1 MSILR
6 RRVMLVAAVL
16 WCAACSVSLSE
27 TDRLDVYSRA
37 LAVGPAR
44 ITELE
49 EVCTNGDA
57 AACDAV
63 GRFHEGGTGV
73 PKSMAKAK
81 FWFAK
86 GCALD
91 DAETCAEAKSLERRP
106 MALRNDERACRSARD
121 AARCYSAGEAYLHGV
136 MVDPDPK
143 RGQALLEAGC
153 KATGKARSAPCTE
166 LGFALLG
173 GVGGVARNPTRAL
186 PLLRE
191 QCDKRSGRACAYLA
205 FATEQGLAGV
215 KKDVRAAID
224 QYMPLCDI
232 AKSALAGRPRGGR
245 THDAFA
251 CYRIAT
257 LAMRGHVR
265 ASVRGI
271 AQLFAEACVSG
282 TQVSKL
288 ACAPAAAL
296 FARHD
301 LEYQP
306 RFASKSTEKIGAV
319 EMARMACSSGSP
331 DGCAVLHWIFSRR
344 DAQAS
349 AQ

>member
-1 MSILR
+1 
-6 RRVMLVAAVL
+6 
-16 WCAACSVSLSE
+16 
-27 TDRLDVYSRA
+27 
-37 LAVGPAR
+37 
-44 ITELE
+44 
-49 EVCTNGDA
+49 
-57 AACDAV
+57 
-63 GRFHEGGTGV
+63 
-73 PKSMAKAK
+73 
-81 FWFAK
+81 
-86 GCALD
+86 
-91 DAETCAEAKSLERRP
+91 

-121 AARCYSAGEAYLHGV
+121 AARCYRAGEAYLHGL

-153 KATGKARSAPCTE
+153 KSASVQSAACTE
-166 LGFALLG
+166 LGFVLLG

-191 QCDKRSGRACAYLA
+191 QCGKRSARACAYLA
-205 FATEQGLAGV
+205 FATEQGLADV
-215 KKDVRAAID
+215 KKDVAAAID

-232 AKSALAGRPRGGR
+232 AKSDLAGGPPSQRRGGR

-251 CYRIAT
+251 CYRLAT
-257 LAMRGHVR
+257 LAMRGHIR
-265 ASVRGI
+265 GSVRGI
-271 AQLFAEACVSG
+271 AQLFAEACVGG

-306 RFASKSTEKIGAV
+306 RFASKSAEKIDAV
-319 EMARMACSSGSP
+319 EMARMACTSGSP
-331 DGCAVLHWIFSRR
+331 DGCSVLHWIFSRR

-349 AQ
+349 SQ